1 MGVLLSSSNASTWT
15 DHQNRDLTF
24 RLLGACF
31 TANTRVIDLCTITG
45 NNTSDL
51 IALANVER
59 VASDTDL
66 DFTLTEQNGTEHK
79 LSDDLPI
86 ALRSR
91 ITGALNVN
99 AQMRGSSLHSPVL
112 YPGVQIVLGNVTE
125 TADYVTRAIPAGSN
139 SKVTIT
145 YEALM
150 IRTADVKAYVQK
162 TDGTWQLVELTTG
175 KQVGDNLVERMH
187 ILTSFNVVETLVKLI
202 LSGTIL
208 YRPKVRSL
216 RVVIT

>member
-1 MGVLLSSSNASTWT
+1 MT

-24 RLLGACF
+24 RLLGTGF
-31 TANTRVIDLCTITG
+31 TANTRVIDLGTITG

-66 DFTLTEQNGTEHK
+66 DFTLTEQDGTEHK

-86 ALRSR
+86 ALPSR
-91 ITGALNVN
+91 ITGALNVK
-99 AQMRGSSLHSPVL
+99 AQMRGSNLHSPVL

-125 TADYVTRAIPAGSN
+125 TADYVTRAIQAGSN

-150 IRTADVKAYVQK
+150 IGTADVKAYVQK

-175 KQVGDNLVERMH
+175 KPVGDNWVERTH
-187 ILTSFNVVETLVKLI
+187 ILTSFNVVETRVKLI